1 MSEPTSRQHSTRVRV
16 KICGITSPDDA
27 RLAAN
32 AGADAVGLNFHP
44 PSPRAVDVQKAAA
57 IARALPPFVAK
68 VAVLVDPPAAQ
79 VAALM
84 DAVPV
89 DYLQFHGNESAAF
102 CRSFGQPYIKATGV
116 TASFDFAAF
125 AREYAD
131 AEALLLD
138 TFDPVRKGGTGQAFD
153 WAAWPTASDRALILA
168 GGLNPDN
175 VAAAVAATRPFAVDV
190 ASGVEGPV
198 PGRKDAA
205 RVARFVAAVANA

>member
-1 MSEPTSRQHSTRVRV
+1 M
-16 KICGITSPDDA
+16 
-27 RLAAN
+27 
-32 AGADAVGLNFHP
+32 
-44 PSPRAVDVQKAAA
+44 DVQTAAA
-57 IARALPPFVAK
+57 IAGALPPFVAK

-79 VAALM
+79 VAAVL

-89 DYLQFHGNESAAF
+89 DYLQFHGNESSAF
-102 CRSFGQPYIKATGV
+102 CRSFGRPYIKATGV
-116 TASFDFAAF
+116 TPGFDFAAF
-125 AREYAD
+125 ACKYAD
-131 AEALLLD
+131 AAALLLD

-153 WAAWPTASDRALILA
+153 WAAWPAASGRALILA